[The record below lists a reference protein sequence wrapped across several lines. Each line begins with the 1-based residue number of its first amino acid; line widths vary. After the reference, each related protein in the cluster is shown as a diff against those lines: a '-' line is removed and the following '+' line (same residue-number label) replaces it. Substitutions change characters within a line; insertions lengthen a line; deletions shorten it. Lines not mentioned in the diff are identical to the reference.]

1 MKLTYTRPKPLLFIR
16 ENIRSPY
23 APPSEWINHI
33 PFWLRGFSSEQI
45 SLYALRNKSTDEYF
59 PDFLKYRFTVRTNKD
74 VWPILHDKL
83 LFDSFMTGRVPI
95 SKLLAVSTGSGAMAI
110 QDGWTLD
117 RALEELAAGAEFVV
131 KPLRGG
137 GGGGLK
143 FVSVGDE
150 GALLVNKTPMPR
162 ADFASWFERLDYH
175 GIYER
180 IEQHPD
186 FAALNPR
193 TTNTLRIAIFR
204 RKNHAPEMLSA
215 FLRVGVKR
223 SEPVDNTNLGG
234 ITILVT
240 EEGRTEAAYARDVR
254 GVGTL
259 VSAHPDTGAEL
270 IGLQMPYWKETLELL
285 KRFHEEHT
293 LFDFVGWDV
302 AITPNGPI
310 IFEANHNPS
319 LRGTQFFAPLRSI
332 PNFREFCEE
341 RGVL

>member
-1 MKLTYTRPKPLLFIR
+1 MKLKYTRPKPLQFIR

-23 APPSEWINHI
+23 APPSEWGNHLQ
-33 PFWLRGFSSEQI
+33 FWMRGFSSEQI
-45 SLYALRNKSTDEYF
+45 SLYELRDKPTDKYF

-83 LFDSFMTGRVPI
+83 LFDSFMAGRLPL
-95 SKLLAVSTGSGAMAI
+95 SKLLAVSTGEGTMRV
-110 QDGWTLD
+110 QDGWTFD
-117 RALEELAAGAEFVV
+117 QALEELASGTEFVV

-143 FVSVGDE
+143 FVSGS
-150 GALLVNKTPMPR
+150 GSGNLLMNNAPMPR
-162 ADFASWFERLDYH
+162 ADFKSWCESLDYH

-180 IEQHPD
+180 IDQHPD
-186 FAALNPR
+186 FAALNQR
-193 TTNTLRIAIFR
+193 TTNTLRIAMFK
-204 RKNHAPEMLSA
+204 RKNHAPEMLAA

-240 EEGRTEAAYARDVR
+240 EEGKTEAAYARDER
-254 GVGTL
+254 GVGTR
-259 VSAHPDTGAEL
+259 VSTHPDTGAEL
-270 IGLQMPYWKETLELL
+270 LGLQMPYWAETIELL

-302 AITPNGPI
+302 AITPDGPV
-310 IFEANHNPS
+310 IFEGNHNPS
-319 LRGTQFFAPLRSI
+319 LRGTQFFAPLKSV
-332 PNFREFCEE
+332 PAFREFCQE
-341 RGVL
+341 RGIL

>member
-1 MKLTYTRPKPLLFIR
+1 MRLTYTRPKPLLFIK
-16 ENIRSPY
+16 ENVRSPY
-23 APPSEWINHI
+23 APPSEWLSHL

-45 SLYALRNKSTDEYF
+45 SLYELRSKPTSEYF

-83 LFDSFMTGRVPI
+83 MFDSFMAGRLPL
-95 SKLLAVSTGSGAMAI
+95 SKLLAVSTGSGTMRV
-110 QDGWTLD
+110 QEGWTLD
-117 RALEELAAGAEFVV
+117 QALEALGAGTEFVV

-143 FVSVGDE
+143 FVSGKDQGD
-150 GALLVNKTPMPR
+150 LLVNKRPLPR
-162 ADFASWFERLDYH
+162 ADFKAWFENLDYH

-186 FAALNPR
+186 FAVLNPR
-193 TTNTLRIAIFR
+193 TTNTLRVSIFK
-204 RKNHAPEMLSA
+204 RKEHAPEMLSA

-223 SEPVDNTNLGG
+223 SEPVDNTNMGG
-234 ITILVT
+234 ITIHVT
-240 EEGRTEAAYARDVR
+240 ADGKTEAAYARDER

-259 VSAHPDTGAEL
+259 VSTHPDTGANL
-270 IGLQMPYWKETLELL
+270 LGLQIPYWAETLNML

-302 AITPNGPI
+302 AITPTGPV

-332 PNFREFCEE
+332 PSFMEFCEE
-341 RGVL
+341 RGIL